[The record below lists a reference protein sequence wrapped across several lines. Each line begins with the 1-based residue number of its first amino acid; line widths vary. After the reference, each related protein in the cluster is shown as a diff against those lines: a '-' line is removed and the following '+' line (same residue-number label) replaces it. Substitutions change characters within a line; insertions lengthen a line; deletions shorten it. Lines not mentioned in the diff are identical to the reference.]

1 MLIVAPAGTQD
12 GAGSKGRRHF
22 NIKRALIPDRRRPP
36 QLFGRVSSAA
46 HFHHLACALQTL
58 NKGGHRTR
66 LSVVL
71 SLLSWLEPAPLTQPP
86 EWRKISDAVFGV
98 RAQGGRSL

>member
-1 MLIVAPAGTQD
+1 MLIVAPAGMQD
-12 GAGSKGRRHF
+12 GAGSKGRRHL

-71 SLLSWLEPAPLTQPP
+71 SLLSWLEPAP
-86 EWRKISDAVFGV
+86 
-98 RAQGGRSL
+98 